1 MTLKALDLTCMV
13 ICHVLLGFTL
23 TCSEWVEEEEELA
36 DSGAD
41 VERVEGLLQA
51 VQLRQSGDQLQDVIF

>member
-1 MTLKALDLTCMV
+1 MV
-13 ICHVLLGFTL
+13 ICHVLMGFTL
-23 TCSEWVEEEEELA
+23 TCSEWVEKEEELA